1 MVATAFDNF
10 TMPPCTKLLGWRLLD
25 ARPEA
30 GWIRIGFDGK
40 PEFCNPAGFI
50 QGGLLSA
57 MLDDTM
63 GPAVFVKT
71 NGRLYTAT
79 ISLAISFLA
88 PAKVGPI
95 IGEASVVQLGKT
107 IAFMEGKLTDE
118 TGRLLATA
126 TANARLVET
135 GKAIGAE
142 RGA

>member
-1 MVATAFDNF
+1 
-10 TMPPCTKLLGWRLLD
+10 LESSRS
-25 ARPEA
+25 RPEE

-40 PEFCNPAGFI
+40 PEFVNPAGLI
-50 QGGLLSA
+50 QGGILSA

-79 ISLAISFLA
+79 ISMNISFLA
-88 PAKVGPI
+88 PAIVGPI
-95 IGEASVVQLGKT
+95 IGEATVVQLGKT
-107 IAFMEGKLTDE
+107 VAFMEGRLTDE

-135 GKAIGAE
+135 GRAIG
-142 RGA
+142 RPQS